1 MNVNAPPETV
11 IAIRALLL
19 PSKKHG

>member
-1 MNVNAPPETV
+1 MNVDAPPETV